1 MLCYYG
7 IGDRLSCH
15 YKYIIFIVE
24 NMHMIN
30 EEEVNKLCHGFI
42 KMIRTRDIFLFMER
56 IFNSEC
62 LSGL

>member
-42 KMIRTRDIFLFMER
+42 KVRPETF
-56 IFNSEC
+56 FNLWREY
-62 LSGL
+62 